1 MVRQLVTRL
10 PVSLPP
16 TFLVPLQR
24 LPNIRFYDGGLLMS
38 HLSALCAASL
48 GVAVTLY
55 GTIQHDGANFSFI
68 VNGAPPQLCTS
79 RQNGSDVFGSELCS
93 IGNLDGTGQ
102 HTLTIQHTDPSGG
115 WLAIDYLE

>member
-1 MVRQLVTRL
+1 MPR
-10 PVSLPP
+10 
-16 TFLVPLQR
+16 
-24 LPNIRFYDGGLLMS
+24 
-38 HLSALCAASL
+38 LSALCTASL

-55 GTIQHDGANFSFI
+55 GLIQDDGANFSFI

-79 RQNGSDVFGSELCS
+79 RGNGGDVWSFGSELCS
-93 IGNLDGTGQ
+93 IGKLNGTGQ